1 MTVPLNAGVSKQ
13 TEDKNLVNEIAMFL
27 LSSSYFKWNFSQDVI
42 FFVTFLISFK
52 IKCVEVPLIVAGT
65 LI

>member
-42 FFVTFLISFK
+42 FFVTFLISFT

-65 LI
+65 LT